1 MAEWFR
7 ALGGIKDPLLIVLAV
22 VVLAVLWLS
31 FRLLQA
37 VISATTS
44 QTVVAITALADE
56 VKSLSKDTTR
66 LVVCVDDMKRH
77 QEVCNNRKRSGSTD
91 GESG

>member
-77 QEVCNNRKRSGSTD
+77 QEVCNNRKRSGSTG

>member
-77 QEVCNNRKRSGSTD
+77 QEVCNNRYRKKAAHGED
-91 GESG
+91 G